1 MNELLKSKELSQ
13 SFNKLV
19 THSHSR
25 QINFAGGPENF
36 ETTRQLIKIS
46 LGINRKETRTYW
58 QSKFI
63 FNVQNSKY
71 FIEYHNVTCSQRV
84 ETRNKPVL

>member
-46 LGINRKETRTYW
+46 LGIDRKGTRTY
-58 QSKFI
+58 
-63 FNVQNSKY
+63 
-71 FIEYHNVTCSQRV
+71 
-84 ETRNKPVL
+84 